1 MIFAPV
7 IRRAAYA
14 QAPRSADLALQRFLM
29 GTMAAPTA
37 GRSAGSAGCTVTQDE
52 KTTTLQLDVPGLTRD
67 QLQISIEGNTVRLQS
82 VEGAP
87 RQVQRA
93 WELAD
98 EVDATASN
106 AKLENGVLTLTLARV
121 EPTSKATTLTIH

>member
-7 IRRAAYA
+7 IRRNAFA
-14 QAPRSADLALQRFLM
+14 APRSADMALQRFLNH
-29 GTMAAPTA
+29 TLTTPA
-37 GRSAGSAGCTVTQDE
+37 SAGYSVQQDE
-52 KTTTLQLDVPGLTRD
+52 KTVTLQLDVPGLTRE
-67 QLQISIEGNTVRLQS
+67 QLGITIEGNQVRLGS

-98 EVDATASN
+98 EIDAAASS
-106 AKLENGVLTLTLARV
+106 AKLENGVLTLVLAKV
-121 EPTSKATTLTIH
+121 VPVSKATQLAIG

>member
-7 IRRAAYA
+7 VRRASFH
-14 QAPRSADLALQRFLM
+14 APRPADQALQRFLHSAL
-29 GTMAAPTA
+29 AAPA
-37 GRSAGSAGCTVTQDE
+37 SAGTQVSQDD
-52 KTTTLQLDVPGLTRD
+52 KAVTLQIDVPGLSRE
-67 QLQISIEGNTVRLQS
+67 QLSITIEGNQVRLTS

-98 EVDATASN
+98 EIDTTASS
-106 AKLENGVLTLTLARV
+106 AKLENGVLTLVLAKVVPVSR
-121 EPTSKATTLTIH
+121 ATQLTIA

>member
-29 GTMAAPTA
+29 GAVAAPATA
-37 GRSAGSAGCTVTQDE
+37 HSAGCTVTQGE
-52 KTTTLQLDVPGLTRD
+52 KSTTLQLDVPGLARD
-67 QLQISIEGNTVRLQS
+67 QLSISIEGNVVRLAS

-93 WELAD
+93 WELA
-98 EVDATASN
+98 EEIDAGASS
-106 AKLENGVLTLTLARV
+106 AKLENGVLTLVLARL
-121 EPTSKATTLTIH
+121 EPISKATVLPIQ